1 MQVQVHPWWQV
12 QVVEERSIPVVRF
25 RREEVNNNSMEGR
38 SRRELCRMCAGSTL
52 LQVRHG
58 VLCCAEV
65 RWGKVRYG

>member
-12 QVVEERSIPVVRF
+12 QVVEERS
-25 RREEVNNNSMEGR
+25 REEVNNNSMEGR

>member
-12 QVVEERSIPVVRF
+12 QVVEERS
-25 RREEVNNNSMEGR
+25 REEVNNNSMEGR

-52 LQVRHG
+52 LQVHHG